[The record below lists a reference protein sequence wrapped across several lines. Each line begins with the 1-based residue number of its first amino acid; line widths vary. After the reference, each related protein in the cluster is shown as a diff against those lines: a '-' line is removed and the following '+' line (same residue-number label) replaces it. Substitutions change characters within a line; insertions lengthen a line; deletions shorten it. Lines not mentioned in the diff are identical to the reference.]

1 MEPHSLDLVQRL
13 AYLVLAV
20 MLVGFV
26 VVLGMAVFR
35 LWLCDVTSC
44 DKTQ

>member
-1 MEPHSLDLVQRL
+1 MQLDLLGRL
-13 AYLVLAV
+13 ACLVLAV

-26 VVLGMAVFR
+26 AVLGMAIFR

-44 DKTQ
+44 DKIR